1 MAIAEN
7 NPASPLDIQV
17 AATRGRHTLILS
29 GELDLASA
37 PHLQLLAM
45 NICAAGARELVLDL
59 SKMTFTD
66 STGVRTI
73 LGVQRV
79 CRDHATGFLLTRPRP
94 SVRRIFELA
103 GLLDELPFVE

>member
-1 MAIAEN
+1 MAIAKS
-7 NPASPLDIQV
+7 NPNSPLDIQV
-17 AATRGRHTLILS
+17 AVASGRHTLILS
-29 GELDLASA
+29 GELDLATA

-79 CRDHATGFLLTRPRP
+79 CRDHATEFLLTRPQP
-94 SVRRIFELA
+94 SVLRIFEIA
-103 GLLDELPFVE
+103 GLLDELPFSE